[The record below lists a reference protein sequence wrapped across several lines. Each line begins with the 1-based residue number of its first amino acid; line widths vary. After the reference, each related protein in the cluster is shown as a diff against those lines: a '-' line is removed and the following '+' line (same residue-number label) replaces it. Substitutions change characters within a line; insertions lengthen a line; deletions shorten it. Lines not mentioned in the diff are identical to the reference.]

1 MSTFASVCKRLSF
14 YTPLAPF
21 RDLVVLD
28 RNSDFAKW
36 SRRRHANF
44 LGSPEFFPRE
54 IKNKTNGHPGAKLL
68 IFCDGVFSGVTR
80 RYVVNSADILVK
92 VAEKVVKN

>member
-1 MSTFASVCKRLSF
+1 MPSDRAASS
-14 YTPLAPF
+14 
-21 RDLVVLD
+21 LD
-28 RNSDFAKW
+28 RS
-36 SRRRHANF
+36 
-44 LGSPEFFPRE
+44 SPEFFPRE

>member
-1 MSTFASVCKRLSF
+1 MW
-14 YTPLAPF
+14 
-21 RDLVVLD
+21 D

-36 SRRRHANF
+36 SRREFFGPR
-44 LGSPEFFPRE
+44 SPEFFPRE